1 MVGVY
6 DHDTSEQAYEH
17 GKQANWWMLQ
27 IKLNRQQIRKLQNQ
41 FLFLPRKHQK
51 LSLKWEK

>member
-17 GKQANWWMLQ
+17 GQQANWWMLQ

-41 FLFLPRKHQK
+41 FIFLPRKHQK